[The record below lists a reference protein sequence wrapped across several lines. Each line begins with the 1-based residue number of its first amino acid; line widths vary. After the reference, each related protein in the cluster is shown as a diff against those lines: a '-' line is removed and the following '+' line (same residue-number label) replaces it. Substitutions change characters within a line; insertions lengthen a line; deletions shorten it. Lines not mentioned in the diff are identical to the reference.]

1 MMSRNHTCTPTSQIK
16 RKRLNCFCRFPCFT
30 SQRDMRNIPR
40 TPARILGLLIIA
52 ASSLPA
58 IPEHVAA
65 LLRRHAGFSE
75 QDIAAARRG
84 QRIVRML
91 ETDSPTEVAF
101 AGVIRLPI
109 SLDQYIQ
116 RVRDGNLYRKNETI
130 LQVGRFGESPSLLD
144 VQNLHFERYDLSSP
158 NNSRSSR
165 ESAERINKETLLEVI
180 KEYEK
185 TGAIFAGAL
194 GARPERID
202 VNSHFAPMVK
212 AAGYL
217 REHLPAAYEY
227 LLSYPNAR
235 HLGRDDYFLWK
246 QMTFGFRPLTRL
258 AQVAL
263 WEQTEQGVREA
274 TVLTKQIYA
283 NRYFR
288 ASFQI
293 DHIIADNS
301 DPAHPAVYLITFN
314 RGSSDFLEGRFG
326 RAIRPIVL
334 ARTQSAAEK
343 TLDQARAEMEAEYR
357 EPGK

>member
-1 MMSRNHTCTPTSQIK
+1 
-16 RKRLNCFCRFPCFT
+16 
-30 SQRDMRNIPR
+30 
-40 TPARILGLLIIA
+40 
-52 ASSLPA
+52 
-58 IPEHVAA
+58 
-65 LLRRHAGFSE
+65 
-75 QDIAAARRG
+75 
-84 QRIVRML
+84 
-91 ETDSPTEVAF
+91 
-101 AGVIRLPI
+101 
-109 SLDQYIQ
+109 
-116 RVRDGNLYRKNETI
+116 
-130 LQVGRFGESPSLLD
+130 
-144 VQNLHFERYDLSSP
+144 
-158 NNSRSSR
+158 
-165 ESAERINKETLLEVI
+165 
-180 KEYEK
+180 
-185 TGAIFAGAL
+185 
-194 GARPERID
+194 
-202 VNSHFAPMVK
+202 
-212 AAGYL
+212 
-217 REHLPAAYEY
+217 
-227 LLSYPNAR
+227 
-235 HLGRDDYFLWK
+235 
-246 QMTFGFRPLTRL
+246 MTFGFRPLTRL